1 MRKIGIVG
9 NKFYVNKTQLKN
21 FLWMLK
27 QQADALNPPEE
38 IEIISLGRKIFIDN
52 YIKKLTHLLGF
63 KYSEFLPYHDN
74 WNPNCVENA
83 FMFKKEYS
91 PKYFFIAY
99 SNLIKYSD
107 TILILDTDEGQ
118 DSTITYIKKM
128 CKKNKK
134 HYIILKV

>member
-9 NKFYVNKTQLKN
+9 NKFYVNKTQLKD
-21 FLWMLK
+21 FLWMVK
-27 QQADALNPPEE
+27 QQAEALDPPEE
-38 IEIISLGRKIFIDN
+38 IEIVSLGRKIYIDN

-63 KYSEFLPYHDN
+63 KYSVFLPYHDK
-74 WNPNCVENA
+74 WNINCVEKA
-83 FMFKKEYS
+83 YMFNKEYS

-99 SNLIKYSD
+99 SHLVKYCD

-118 DSTITYIKKM
+118 DSGISYIKKI
-128 CKKNKK
+128 CEKSKK